1 MRIARCKMSENDI
14 IAEYV
19 KSRFPSLLATVDF
32 GLYKMGV
39 GIGETLN
46 GMSKCLK
53 NIDLKALKERLE
65 SVKEQ
70 EKTII

>member
-1 MRIARCKMSENDI
+1 MSENDI

-39 GIGETLN
+39 GIGEVMHGISESLQ
-46 GMSKCLK
+46 
-53 NIDLKALKERLE
+53 NIDLKDLKQRLQ
-65 SVKEQ
+65 SVSDQKEG
-70 EKTII
+70 E

>member
-1 MRIARCKMSENDI
+1 MSENDI

-39 GIGETLN
+39 GIGEVMHGISESLQ
-46 GMSKCLK
+46 

-65 SVKEQ
+65 SMKGAE
-70 EKTII
+70 ENG

>member
-1 MRIARCKMSENDI
+1 MSENDI

-46 GMSKCLK
+46 GMSKCLQ
-53 NIDLKALKERLE
+53 NIDLKALKERLQ
-65 SVKEQ
+65 SVNEQ
-70 EKTII
+70 EKKQ

>member
-1 MRIARCKMSENDI
+1 MSENDI

-39 GIGETLN
+39 GISETLN
-46 GMSKCLK
+46 ETSKCLK

-65 SVKEQ
+65 SVNEQ
-70 EKTII
+70 EKKQ